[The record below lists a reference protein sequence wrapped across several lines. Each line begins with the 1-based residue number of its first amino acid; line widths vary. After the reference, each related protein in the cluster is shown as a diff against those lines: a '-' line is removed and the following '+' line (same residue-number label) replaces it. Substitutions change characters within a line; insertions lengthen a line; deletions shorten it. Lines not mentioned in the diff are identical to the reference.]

1 MAIICRKYNLLFI
14 MTPRTACTAIGELLC
29 ERFGG
34 EFIPSDD
41 ILDSR
46 GLILVDKKHSTLSD
60 LIKHKILTTE
70 EAKSLLKVAA
80 VRNPFDSLVSLYFKQ
95 RSKYQPLLG
104 DPASWVNRLP
114 GYARNM
120 SYARTHSFNGWVLRV
135 CYRKLIKRLLGFS
148 PSMFAD
154 HTRGVDMVMRYEN
167 IEADL
172 TEVFRKAGMG
182 SKADIPVV
190 NRTDERGDS
199 DYRSFYSRV
208 AELAVTLAYSGDLQM
223 YDYRF

>member
-1 MAIICRKYNLLFI
+1 

-34 EFIPSDD
+34 EFIPSHD
-41 ILDSR
+41 IVDPR

-60 LIKHKILTTE
+60 LLKHKILTPE

-104 DPASWVNRLP
+104 DPSSWVNRLP
-114 GYARNM
+114 RYAKSMRC
-120 SYARTHSFNGWVLRV
+120 ARAHSFNRWVLRV
-135 CYRKLIKRLLGFS
+135 SYRKLIKRLLGFR

-154 HTRGVDMVMRYEN
+154 HTHGVNMVMRYES
-167 IEADL
+167 IESDL
-172 TEVFRKAGMG
+172 SEVFRKAGMG
-182 SKADIPVV
+182 SKADIPMV
-190 NRTDERGDS
+190 NRTDERANS
-199 DYRSFYSRV
+199 DYRSFYSRL
-208 AELAVTLAYSGDLQM
+208 AELTVTLAYSADLRM
-223 YDYRF
+223 YGYRF

>member
-1 MAIICRKYNLLFI
+1 
-14 MTPRTACTAIGELLC
+14 MTPRTACTAVGELLC

-34 EFIPSDD
+34 EFIPADD
-41 ILDSR
+41 IVDSR

-60 LIKHKILTTE
+60 LIKHRILTTE
-70 EAKSLLKVAA
+70 EAESLLKVAA

-114 GYARNM
+114 GYAKNM
-120 SYARTHSFNGWVLRV
+120 RYARAHSFNRWVLRV
-135 CYRKLIKRLLGFS
+135 SYRKLIKRFFGFR

-154 HTRGVDMVMRYEN
+154 HTRGVDVVMRYES

-172 TEVFRKAGMG
+172 SEVFRKTGMG

-190 NRTDERGDS
+190 NRTNERVNW
-199 DYRSFYSRV
+199 DYRPCYSRV
-208 AELAVTLAYSGDLQM
+208 AELAVTLAYSGDLEM
-223 YDYRF
+223 YGYRF

>member
-34 EFIPSDD
+34 EFIPSHD
-41 ILDSR
+41 IVDSR

-60 LIKHKILTTE
+60 LLKHKILTPE
-70 EAKSLLKVAA
+70 EAKSLVKVAA

-104 DPASWVNRLP
+104 DPSSWVNRLP
-114 GYARNM
+114 GYAKNM
-120 SYARTHSFNGWVLRV
+120 RYARAHSFNRWVLRV
-135 CYRKLIKRLLGFS
+135 SYRKLIKRLLGFR

-154 HTRGVDMVMRYEN
+154 HTGGVDMVMRYES
-167 IEADL
+167 IESDL
-172 TEVFRKAGMG
+172 SEVFRKAGMG
-182 SKADIPVV
+182 FKADIPVV
-190 NRTDERGDS
+190 NRTDERANS

-208 AELAVTLAYSGDLQM
+208 AELTVTLAYSGDLRM
-223 YDYRF
+223 YGYRF

>member
-34 EFIPSDD
+34 EFIPSHD
-41 ILDSR
+41 IVDSR

-60 LIKHKILTTE
+60 LLKHKILTPE
-70 EAKSLLKVAA
+70 EAKSLVKVAA

-104 DPASWVNRLP
+104 DPSSWVNRLP
-114 GYARNM
+114 GYAKNM
-120 SYARTHSFNGWVLRV
+120 RYARAHSFNRWVLRV
-135 CYRKLIKRLLGFS
+135 SYRKLIKRLLGFR

-154 HTRGVDMVMRYEN
+154 HTGGVDMVMRYES
-167 IEADL
+167 IESDL
-172 TEVFRKAGMG
+172 SEVFRKAGMG

-190 NRTDERGDS
+190 NRTDERANS

-208 AELAVTLAYSGDLQM
+208 AELTVTLAYSGDLRM
-223 YDYRF
+223 YGYRF

>member
-1 MAIICRKYNLLFI
+1 MAIICRDYNLLFI

-29 ERFGG
+29 EHYGG
-34 EFIPSDD
+34 QFLPAED

-46 GLILVDKKHSTLSD
+46 GLTLVDKKHSTLSD
-60 LIKHKILTTE
+60 LLKHKLLTPE

-95 RSKYQPLLG
+95 RLKYQPLLA
-104 DPASWVNRLP
+104 DSASWVNRLP
-114 GYARNM
+114 GYAKNM
-120 SYARTHSFNGWVLRV
+120 KYARAHSFNRWVLRV
-135 CYRKLIKRLLGFS
+135 SYRKLIERLLGFR

-154 HTRGVDMVMRYEN
+154 HTRGVDIVMRYER

-172 TEVFRKAGMG
+172 SEVFKKAGMG

-190 NRTDERGDS
+190 NRTDERANP
-199 DYRSFYSRV
+199 DYRSFYSRL
-208 AELAVTLAYSGDLQM
+208 AELTVTLAYSGDLRM
-223 YDYRF
+223 YGYKF

>member
-1 MAIICRKYNLLFI
+1 
-14 MTPRTACTAIGELLC
+14 MTPRTACTAIGKLLC

-60 LIKHKILTTE
+60 LIKHNILTTE
-70 EAKSLLKVAA
+70 EARYLLKVAA

-114 GYARNM
+114 GYAKNM

-182 SKADIPVV
+182 SKADIPMV
-190 NRTDERGDS
+190 NRTDERVDS

-208 AELAVTLAYSGDLQM
+208 AELAVTLAYSGDLRM

>member
-1 MAIICRKYNLLFI
+1 MAIICRKYKLLFI

-41 ILDSR
+41 ILDTR

-104 DPASWVNRLP
+104 DSASWVNRLP
-114 GYARNM
+114 GYAKNM
-120 SYARTHSFNGWVLRV
+120 SYAQTHSFNGWVLRV

-172 TEVFRKAGMG
+172 TEVFKKAGMG
-182 SKADIPVV
+182 SKADIPMV
-190 NRTDERGDS
+190 NRTDERANS

-208 AELAVTLAYSGDLQM
+208 AELAVTLAYSGDLRM
-223 YDYRF
+223 YGYRF

>member
-34 EFIPSDD
+34 EFIPSHD
-41 ILDSR
+41 IVDSR
-46 GLILVDKKHSTLSD
+46 GVILVDKKHSTLSD
-60 LIKHKILTTE
+60 LLKHKILTPE
-70 EAKSLLKVAA
+70 EAKSLVKVAA

-104 DPASWVNRLP
+104 DPSSWVNRLP
-114 GYARNM
+114 GYAKSMR
-120 SYARTHSFNGWVLRV
+120 YARAHSFNRWVLRV
-135 CYRKLIKRLLGFS
+135 SYRKLIKRLLGFR

-154 HTRGVDMVMRYEN
+154 HTHGVDMVMRYES
-167 IEADL
+167 IESDL
-172 TEVFRKAGMG
+172 SEVFRKAGMG

-190 NRTDERGDS
+190 NRTNERDNS

-208 AELAVTLAYSGDLQM
+208 AELTVTLAYSGDLRM
-223 YDYRF
+223 YGYRF